1 MKQEQIWKF
10 WKSGRREGTY
20 FEVSNTGHVL
30 KHYKNGTTNM
40 CCPFLKKPQ
49 IRMGHSPVLYV
60 KVDYKDM
67 NLARIVYEVWHGMG
81 QSIKTAESSIR
92 TATTRIIIRQIC

>member
-10 WKSGRREGTY
+10 WKNGRREGTF

-40 CCPFLKKPQ
+40 CCPFLRKPQ
-49 IRMGHSPVLYV
+49 LRLGHSPVLYV
-60 KVDYKDM
+60 KVDGKDM
-67 NLARIVYEVWHGMG
+67 NLARIVYEVWHG
-81 QSIKTAESSIR
+81 QSMKDAESSTR
-92 TATTRIIIRQIC
+92 MATTRIIIRQIF

>member
-10 WKSGRREGTY
+10 WKNGRREGTF

-40 CCPFLKKPQ
+40 CSPFLRKPQ
-49 IRMGHSPVLYV
+49 IRMGHSPILYV
-60 KVDYKDM
+60 KVDNQDM
-67 NLARIVYEVWHGMG
+67 NLARIIY
-81 QSIKTAESSIR
+81 
-92 TATTRIIIRQIC
+92 